1 MGEPTKTVPI
11 IENIIYKIPKSKKH
25 KQRHPKPADHSGQ
38 HKDRL
43 AKGAKILIID
53 ELKQNKVINTAKQV
67 HHPDT
72 SQLNKLR

>member
-53 ELKQNKVINTAKQV
+53 EL
-67 HHPDT
+67 
-72 SQLNKLR
+72 